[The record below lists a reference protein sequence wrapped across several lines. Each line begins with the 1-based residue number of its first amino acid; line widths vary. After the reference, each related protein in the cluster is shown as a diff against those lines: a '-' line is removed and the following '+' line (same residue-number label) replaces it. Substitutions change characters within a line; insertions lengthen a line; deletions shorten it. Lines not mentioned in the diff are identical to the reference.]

1 MSEKYDQ
8 TQKNEVKLKR
18 VYGFPS
24 LVFFGLV
31 FMGPSIILTIFGTEQ
46 ITTNGHV
53 TLAMAIA
60 VAIAVVS
67 CLSYAKMVEVF
78 PSAGS
83 SYTFTTKGVNPKL
96 GFMAG
101 WVMLVDYCVS
111 PMFMFAVCGRYF
123 SRMYP
128 VFSWQVWVLIIA
140 AIVLIM
146 NVLGLK
152 ASKLFNLS
160 AGILQLALALLLS
173 VLGVVYL
180 NTNGAPE
187 PASTVIFDAGDFTAM
202 GLFAGMAVAFMSYLG
217 FDGITTLAEESTVS
231 PKKMGH
237 AIVLSVVLQGI
248 CLTGVGFICAMMMP
262 RAADIAN
269 PDTVGVDL
277 YNMVQSSTVF
287 TNVCMTIKQVL
298 VIMAAVNVTAAAT
311 RLMYAMGRQGVIS
324 NRVFGKLNKR
334 FHTPVRN
341 IIIVVILYCIG
352 ALFLDWVTLT
362 EVVSYGGLCG
372 FICVNI
378 AVINYFWIQKR
389 DRKHIWRCL
398 ILPVIATLADVF
410 AICFASAPCKI
421 LGVSW
426 TIIGIIYLIVRYKTS
441 SQFREAIDSGKMMD

>member
-60 VAIAVVS
+60 AAIAVVS

-173 VLGVVYL
+173 
-180 NTNGAPE
+180 
-187 PASTVIFDAGDFTAM
+187 
-202 GLFAGMAVAFMSYLG
+202 
-217 FDGITTLAEESTVS
+217 
-231 PKKMGH
+231 
-237 AIVLSVVLQGI
+237 
-248 CLTGVGFICAMMMP
+248 CLLYTSD
-262 RAADIAN
+262 AAD
-269 PDTVGVDL
+269 
-277 YNMVQSSTVF
+277 
-287 TNVCMTIKQVL
+287 
-298 VIMAAVNVTAAAT
+298 
-311 RLMYAMGRQGVIS
+311 
-324 NRVFGKLNKR
+324 
-334 FHTPVRN
+334 
-341 IIIVVILYCIG
+341 
-352 ALFLDWVTLT
+352 
-362 EVVSYGGLCG
+362 E
-372 FICVNI
+372 
-378 AVINYFWIQKR
+378 
-389 DRKHIWRCL
+389 
-398 ILPVIATLADVF
+398 
-410 AICFASAPCKI
+410 
-421 LGVSW
+421 
-426 TIIGIIYLIVRYKTS
+426 
-441 SQFREAIDSGKMMD
+441 

>member
-60 VAIAVVS
+60 AAIAVVS

-311 RLMYAMGRQGVIS
+311 RLMYAMGRQSCIRKAQQALPYAGTEYYHRCYS
-324 NRVFGKLNKR
+324 
-334 FHTPVRN
+334 
-341 IIIVVILYCIG
+341 ILYRRFVPRLG
-352 ALFLDWVTLT
+352 YSDR
-362 EVVSYGGLCG
+362 G
-372 FICVNI
+372 CVLWR
-378 AVINYFWIQKR
+378 AVR
-389 DRKHIWRCL
+389 
-398 ILPVIATLADVF
+398 
-410 AICFASAPCKI
+410 
-421 LGVSW
+421 
-426 TIIGIIYLIVRYKTS
+426 IYLCKYCGYQLLLDPKKRQKTYMALS
-441 SQFREAIDSGKMMD
+441 HFAGDCDSGGCIRNLLCFRSMQDSWG